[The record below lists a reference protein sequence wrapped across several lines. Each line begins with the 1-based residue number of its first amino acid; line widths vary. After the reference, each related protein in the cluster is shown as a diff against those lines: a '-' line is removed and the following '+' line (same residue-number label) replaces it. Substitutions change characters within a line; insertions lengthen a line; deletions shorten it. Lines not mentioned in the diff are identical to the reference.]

1 MQESKDSMVL
11 TQSFFDYLFDIHLDD
26 INVESLVMNIL
37 HTHTGLHFSMYE
49 KTNYTF
55 VSKKIRPIK
64 DIENRRDALVSS
76 RYKKR
81 IKRNSDNNEH
91 LSL

>member
-11 TQSFFDYLFDIHLDD
+11 TQSFFDYLFANIHLDD
-26 INVESLVMNIL
+26 INVESLSREYTPC
-37 HTHTGLHFSMYE
+37 THTGLHFSMYE

-64 DIENRRDALVSS
+64 DIENRRDTLSPSS

-81 IKRNSDNNEH
+81 IKRNSDQQ
-91 LSL
+91 